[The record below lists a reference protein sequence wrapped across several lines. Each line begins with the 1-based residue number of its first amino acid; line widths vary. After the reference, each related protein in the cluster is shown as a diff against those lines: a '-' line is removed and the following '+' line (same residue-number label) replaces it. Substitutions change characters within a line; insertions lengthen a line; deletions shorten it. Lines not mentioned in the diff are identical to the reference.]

1 MVHCKLISIQFLAN
15 PIKIVYKCLVRLK
28 NINSLSQSH
37 DGDGKTM
44 SSLRLSIV
52 CDGVKY
58 DVMSVKSITQKKNV
72 IHATLQEYRANVKKD
87 ITFYVNDFVFCL

>member
-1 MVHCKLISIQFLAN
+1 
-15 PIKIVYKCLVRLK
+15 
-28 NINSLSQSH
+28 
-37 DGDGKTM
+37 M

-58 DVMSVKSITQKKNV
+58 DVMSVKSITQKKDV